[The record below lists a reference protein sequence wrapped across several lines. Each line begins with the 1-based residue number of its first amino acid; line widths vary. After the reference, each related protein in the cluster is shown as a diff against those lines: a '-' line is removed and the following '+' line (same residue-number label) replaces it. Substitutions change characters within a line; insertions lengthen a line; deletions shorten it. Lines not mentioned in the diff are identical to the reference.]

1 MRARPHQSRSCSLT
15 EAAANVAA
23 GFILAVLAQQVIFP
37 GFGITVTLIE
47 HAGIAAI
54 FTVLSL
60 ARSYTIRR
68 VFERFLAGR
77 TPVGLASRRRSRLA
91 AES

>member
-1 MRARPHQSRSCSLT
+1 MSARPRQSRSCSLT

-54 FTVLSL
+54 FTALSL

-68 VFERFLAGR
+68 LFERIGR
-77 TPVGLASRRRSRLA
+77 MGGMNSRVGERRSRLV
-91 AES
+91 ES

>member
-1 MRARPHQSRSCSLT
+1 MSARPRQSRSCSLT

-23 GFILAVLAQQVIFP
+23 GFVLAVLAQQVIFP

-47 HAGIAAI
+47 NAGIAAI
-54 FTVLSL
+54 FTFLSL

-68 VFERFLAGR
+68 LFERIGR
-77 TPVGLASRRRSRLA
+77 IGSVSSRVGERRSRLV
-91 AES
+91 ES

>member
-1 MRARPHQSRSCSLT
+1 VRARARQSRSCSLT

-23 GFILAVLAQQVIFP
+23 GFVLAVLAQQVIFP

-54 FTVLSL
+54 FTFLSL

-68 VFERFLAGR
+68 VFERVLLGR
-77 TPVGLASRRRSRLA
+77 ASGGFASRRGARVAERS
-91 AES
+91 

>member
-1 MRARPHQSRSCSLT
+1 VRARPRQSRSCSLT

-23 GFILAVLAQQVIFP
+23 GFVLAVLAQQVIFP

-68 VFERFLAGR
+68 LFERIGR
-77 TPVGLASRRRSRLA
+77 IGGVSSRVGERRSRLA
-91 AES
+91 ES

>member
-1 MRARPHQSRSCSLT
+1 MRVRSRQSRSCSLT
-15 EAAANVAA
+15 EAAANVTA
-23 GFILAVLAQQVIFP
+23 GFVLAVLAQQVIFP

-68 VFERFLAGR
+68 LFERIGR
-77 TPVGLASRRRSRLA
+77 MGGMNSRGGERRSRLV
-91 AES
+91 EF